1 MDINYV
7 AAARD
12 IMQENV
18 TLPVPIY
25 DIAEKQSIYVLAA
38 KVTGDNEPEL
48 QPELQTVKAVFLV
61 SEFLKNICEE
71 LKTDAPSE
79 SQKKTFSLLLYTA
92 NALERRL
99 IVAYCIALQY
109 LYFKKAI
116 SAKEVTNNAI
126 LREVNTDCASYR
138 LAMNILIPESSLT
151 DILRAKGISRQD
163 AKMSSSIL
171 EQLSKT
177 FLVSKV
183 DVEKRLEM
191 QSSTAEVC

>member
-7 AAARD
+7 AAARN
-12 IMQENV
+12 IMQDNV

-25 DIAEKQSIYVLAA
+25 DIAERENIYVLTA
-38 KVTGDNEPEL
+38 KIAEDKES
-48 QPELQTVKAVFLV
+48 ELQTVKAVFLV
-61 SEFLKNICEE
+61 SEFLKKICNE
-71 LKTDAPSE
+71 LKTDVPSE
-79 SQKKTFSLLLYTA
+79 SQNKTFSLLLYNA

-99 IVAYCIALQY
+99 IVAYYVALQY
-109 LYFKKAI
+109 LYFKKVI
-116 SAKEVTNNAI
+116 SAKEVTGNAI

-151 DILRAKGISRQD
+151 DILRTKGISRQD

-191 QSSTAEVC
+191 QSSSTEVC